1 MLAHLKKHI
10 WQILHILQ
18 VTNYLQYFLS
28 QVRDWKVFCWTSIEI
43 FCFSIGTS
51 FLLLA
56 NDQQSFVFIMTCWL
70 LKGLDH
76 TGHNCSSSEIWFSPT
91 QGFNHNIP
99 YTINH
104 KLQKS
109 FTISHFHFSP
119 SKSFNHNMPQSKKI
133 HTFTPSLF
141 PTKGFNHNMPRS
153 AKSFTLLLSLSS
165 NTRFQP

>member
-28 QVRDWKVFCWTSIEI
+28 QVRDWKVFCWTSIET

-76 TGHNCSSSEIWFSPT
+76 TGHNSSSSEIWFSPT

-104 KLQKS
+104 KLHAK
-109 FTISHFHFSP
+109 IFHNFSLSLSP

-133 HTFTPSLF
+133 HEIFHTFTFTFTFLQHTVS
-141 PTKGFNHNMPRS
+141 TII
-153 AKSFTLLLSLSS
+153 KSRNL
-165 NTRFQP
+165 